1 MTCKEF
7 SNEFD
12 ILLNSYRALNKYIEG
27 NVPNTINLNEYEKS
41 IFLTQAQEDLI
52 LLAYDGINPLR
63 ESFEGSEKI
72 RKYLNELVR
81 IKELDVEGPLSLS
94 MYPTY
99 WSHLPEDDEAVWFTI
114 YEEAEL
120 ENDRGGSWT
129 ALVKPV
135 THDEFFYTIQN
146 PFKSPNKKRVLRLDI
161 SSNKVELIANQK
173 YIIKKY
179 IIRYISKPAPIILVD
194 LSKQRLTIGGKSEIS
209 ECNLNPAIHRAIL
222 ERAVQLAYQSRA
234 NISNE

>member
-99 WSHLPEDDEAVWFTI
+99 
-114 YEEAEL
+114 
-120 ENDRGGSWT
+120 
-129 ALVKPV
+129 
-135 THDEFFYTIQN
+135 
-146 PFKSPNKKRVLRLDI
+146 
-161 SSNKVELIANQK
+161 
-173 YIIKKY
+173 
-179 IIRYISKPAPIILVD
+179 
-194 LSKQRLTIGGKSEIS
+194 
-209 ECNLNPAIHRAIL
+209 
-222 ERAVQLAYQSRA
+222 
-234 NISNE
+234 